1 MGAVKIDWKQ
11 EDLNHSSGARKT
23 IEETTIHSPLF
34 HIRTVLKCL
43 RLLLGFPLTPTNMRW
58 DDFVFKSCREH
69 TKLILIM
76 ILFLTPNVM
85 IMGFLGNDVNA
96 FKKMY
101 NISSMD
107 FIVEMFAL
115 FVIPFGF
122 NLVYFITFKNNTKRI
137 NKICKI
143 ISNINYRQDFYHN
156 HNDIHIKANE
166 RVFKAIIMYLMM
178 GIVIAGLFI
187 TANYCAMT
195 FEEFDAFNE
204 HSKAILSGIQP
215 ITVLLGPLSPMVSSG
230 DFVVNY
236 LIGHL
241 SENLKR
247 LRLTL
252 KPSKVKED
260 PIFIK
265 HLVVKYDA
273 YLDRSKDSKRD
284 EMMFNENE
292 SMEIIIDLILDT
304 CRAIK
309 KVNKT
314 FAAILFYAYAGNLL
328 IATTAFYT
336 FAKCIFINKFSP
348 MTFCWGILNLV
359 SFILYMTRLYEST
372 TAGHNLGQNMISLRE
387 SFKIYCSSQCA
398 IKTNNTKYIDTE
410 KHEGK
415 IEIIND
421 LLDNSSP
428 ISPYGYFGM
437 TGGSFLSA
445 LATISTY
452 LIVLIQFKTSEK

>member
-1 MGAVKIDWKQ
+1 MGAVKLEWKQ
-11 EDLNHSSGARKT
+11 EEWNQSSGAPKN
-23 IEETTIHSPLF
+23 IEETTIYSPLY
-34 HIRTVLKCL
+34 HIRTILKCL
-43 RLLLGFPLTPTNMRW
+43 RVLLGFPLTPTNIRW
-58 DDFVFKSCREH
+58 DDFVFKSFREH

-85 IMGFLGNDVNA
+85 IMGFLRSDVGA

-122 NLVYFITFKNNTKRI
+122 NMVYFITFKNNTKRI
-137 NKICKI
+137 GKICKM
-143 ISNINYRQDFYHN
+143 ISNINYRQDYYHN
-156 HNDIHIKANE
+156 YNDIHITAKE

-195 FEEFDAFNE
+195 FEGFDAFNE

-247 LRLTL
+247 LRSTL
-252 KPSKVKED
+252 KSSKVKED
-260 PIFIK
+260 LAFVK
-265 HLVVKYDA
+265 HLVIKYDSD
-273 YLDRSKDSKRD
+273 LDERKDSKTD
-284 EMMFNENE
+284 EMIFNENE
-292 SMEIIIDLILDT
+292 SMEIIIELILDI

-336 FAKCIFINKFSP
+336 FAKSIFISKFSP

-372 TAGHNLGQNMISLRE
+372 TAGHNLGQNMTSLRE
-387 SFKIYCSSQCA
+387 SFKIYCSSESG
-398 IKTNNTKYIDTE
+398 IKICNTKHIDD
-410 KHEGK
+410 KRYEGK

>member
-1 MGAVKIDWKQ
+1 MGAVKLDMKQ
-11 EDLNHSSGARKT
+11 EEWNHSSGAPKT
-23 IEETTIHSPLF
+23 IEEKPIHSPLY
-34 HIRTVLKCL
+34 HIRTTLKCL

-58 DDFVFKSCREH
+58 DDFVFKSFREH
-69 TKLILIM
+69 TKLFLMM
-76 ILFLTPNVM
+76 ILFFTPNMVLLAS
-85 IMGFLGNDVNA
+85 LGNDVEA

-122 NLVYFITFKNNTKRI
+122 NLVYFISFKNNTKSI
-137 NKICKI
+137 SKICKM
-143 ISNINYRQDFYHN
+143 ISNINYRQEFYHN
-156 HNDIHIKANE
+156 NYDIHINAKE
-166 RVFKAIIMYLMM
+166 RVFKSIIMYLMM
-178 GIVIAGLFI
+178 GTVIAGLFI

-195 FEEFDAFNE
+195 FEGFDAFNE

-247 LRLTL
+247 LRSTL
-252 KPSKVKED
+252 KPSKVNED
-260 PIFIK
+260 STFAKHLFIK
-265 HLVVKYDA
+265 CDSS
-273 YLDRSKDSKRD
+273 LDGGKNSRTD
-284 EMMFNENE
+284 EMIFNDYEK
-292 SMEIIIDLILDT
+292 MEIIIDLILDT

-309 KVNKT
+309 IVNKT

-336 FAKCIFINKFSP
+336 FAKSIFIIKFSP

-372 TAGHNLGQNMISLRE
+372 TAGHNLGQNMKSLRE
-387 SFKIYCSSQCA
+387 SFKIYCSSHWE
-398 IKTNNTKYIDTE
+398 IKTCDTKQIDNKE
-410 KHEGK
+410 YEGK

-421 LLDNSSP
+421 LLNNSSP